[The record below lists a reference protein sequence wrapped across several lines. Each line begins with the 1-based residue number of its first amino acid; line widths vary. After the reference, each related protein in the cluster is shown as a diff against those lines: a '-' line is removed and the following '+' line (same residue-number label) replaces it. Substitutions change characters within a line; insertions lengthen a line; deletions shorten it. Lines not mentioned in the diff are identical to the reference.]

1 MKDIPLLVIF
11 REELSIF
18 LIAQVDIGFSSCS
31 TGICSLGGTQWC
43 VSLCWGNN
51 FLGEKIQLQERTM
64 ELGIFLTEFT
74 LGYLPVH
81 MKTNLMIFLLS
92 KGLAKDANLTTEK
105 CPLFWV
111 VPPRGRGFKKSTTS
125 YCPISKPKESA
136 EGEATS
142 HKPPHHPLARTMLF
156 SVVSISGRWLQR
168 GSKPTL
174 LTEPLWQIAFGFPVM
189 NWGAG

>member
-92 KGLAKDANLTTEK
+92 KGLAKDANFTTEK

-136 EGEATS
+136 EGEEPHTS
-142 HKPPHHPLARTMLF
+142 LHTIHLPGPCYSLLSASQEGDCKEA
-156 SVVSISGRWLQR
+156 VSQR
-168 GSKPTL
+168 Y
-174 LTEPLWQIAFGFPVM
+174 
-189 NWGAG
+189 